1 MAFVGSFPLPSRIYV
16 NGAFWE
22 RCSLRSVSPGTLLL
36 SPCRRT
42 KTKLSGT
49 SRMAP
54 RAAVATDEI
63 KQVIEDSLDLGK
75 VTSLTRS
82 GSSGWAVMHRATTE
96 SGNHLFIK
104 VSRDDV
110 QMFEGEVAGLQ
121 AMYETNTIRVPK
133 VYHCASLNTLT
144 GSFIVMEALNL
155 LEIYDMS
162 ELGNKLARLHLAEP
176 IAPEARNGQFG
187 FDVDNTIGASP
198 QPNGWMDDWIQFFRD
213 RRLMHQALISGDSTL
228 IDKSK
233 QLATKLPQLFEDIS
247 DSISPSLLHGDLWSG
262 NVSGLQG
269 KPVLFDPA
277 CYYGHHEAEF
287 GMSWCM
293 SLTSAFWEEYRKFI
307 PKAEGF
313 DRRLKLYQLYHYLNH
328 YNLFGGGYYR
338 MAEILLDELLR
349 SVN

>member
-1 MAFVGSFPLPSRIYV
+1 MAFVRSFPLISGINKRV
-16 NGAFWE
+16 TFRE
-22 RCSLRSVSPGTLLL
+22 RLDLSPVSPALPLL
-36 SPCRRT
+36 PCRNIRAN
-42 KTKLSGT
+42 SCRAV
-49 SRMAP
+49 RMTP
-54 RAAVATDEI
+54 KAAVATDEI

-96 SGNHLFIK
+96 SGARLFIK

-110 QMFEGEVAGLQ
+110 QMFEGEVAGLR
-121 AMYETNTIRVPK
+121 AMYDTNTIRVPK
-133 VYHCASLNTLT
+133 VYQCASLTTLT
-144 GSFIVMEALNL
+144 GSFIIMEALDL

-162 ELGNKLARLHLAEP
+162 ALGNQLAQLHLARP
-176 IAPEARNGQFG
+176 TISEARDGQFG
-187 FDVDNTIGASP
+187 FQVDNTIGATP
-198 QPNGWMDDWIQFFRD
+198 QPNGWMNDWIQFFRD
-213 RRLMHQALISGDSTL
+213 RRLMHQALLSGDSNL

-233 QLATKLPQLFEDIS
+233 RLAVRLPQLFEDIS
-247 DSISPSLLHGDLWSG
+247 DSIRPSLLHGDLWSG

-293 SLTSAFWEEYRKFI
+293 SLNSAFWEEYRKFI
-307 PKAEGF
+307 PKSEGF
-313 DRRLKLYQLYHYLNH
+313 DRRLRLYQLYHYLNH

-338 MAEILLDELLR
+338 MADIILDELLS